1 MTGRRPARAQ
11 ARAPDQ
17 VPLFLPG
24 RICLRCGELAVQM
37 VSPAIEPEWID
48 VGGVRKL
55 VRAGRDEVSI
65 CLPCAL
71 TVGLPWRSQP
81 RKK

>member
-1 MTGRRPARAQ
+1 
-11 ARAPDQ
+11 
-17 VPLFLPG
+17 
-24 RICLRCGELAVQM
+24 M